1 MKHRRRDVQDLQY
14 TYWVHMC
21 VGLKHHIKR
30 LFASSFASIT
40 DTPFARDVAVGGA
53 PGARARSGIIA
64 RIYVDSIRGARA
76 IGMGAT
82 SVRATM
88 AMPMARA
95 SRTTRRRLGIRAAS
109 TPSNAFDDVVRVCID
124 RVGRDCVVLRALDG
138 SDRVV
143 VARAT
148 TSEEVERARDVDA
161 WTRGRRHARLANT
174 PWSVVK
180 RYIEYT
186 HWMILNMV
194 TFESMCCVIVDGRER
209 RRARIEDKVE
219 DDDDDD
225 FEWRTIE
232 DDIDDD
238 VDDDDDDALCAIFA
252 IVRRDDAAGK
262 RTFEFT
268 KLRRRFVFATLN
280 AVAIACALGFPLYCK
295 RDVIDTHALS
305 AHHGMVPEVLAS
317 PDTARRETRTHMER
331 LKHERYIARCAA
343 MRRDVLAQRAV
354 ARALDPSR
362 PIDCARAYDHVLHQR
377 LTLAIAL
384 RREREHG
391 LSVEDIELRN
401 FHSHSV
407 ARRIDDCV
415 YSGDRKCGFAI
426 MALENAVLDEDWA
439 LAAQLR
445 DTLREM
451 NTASVVVR
459 LNE

>member
-1 MKHRRRDVQDLQY
+1 MV
-14 TYWVHMC
+14 
-21 VGLKHHIKR
+21 
-30 LFASSFASIT
+30 
-40 DTPFARDVAVGGA
+40 
-53 PGARARSGIIA
+53 
-64 RIYVDSIRGARA
+64 
-76 IGMGAT
+76 AT

-88 AMPMARA
+88 PMAMARA
-95 SRTTRRRLGIRAAS
+95 SRTTRRAMRIRAAS
-109 TPSNAFDDVVRVCID
+109 SSRSGEEAFDDVVRVCVD
-124 RVGRDCVVLRALDG
+124 RVGGDCVVLRALDG

-161 WTRGRRHARLANT
+161 WTRGRRRARLAST

-194 TFESMCCVIVDGRER
+194 TFESMCCVIVDGREG
-209 RRARIEDKVE
+209 RRARIEDE
-219 DDDDDD
+219 DDVDDDDD

-232 DDIDDD
+232 DD
-238 VDDDDDDALCAIFA
+238 VDDDDGNSLCAIFA

-305 AHHGMVPEVLAS
+305 AHHGMVSEVIAS
-317 PDTARRETRTHMER
+317 PDTVRRETRTHTER
-331 LKHERYIARCAA
+331 LKHERYVARCAA
-343 MRRDVLAQRAV
+343 MRRDILAQRAV

-401 FHSHSV
+401 FHSHCV

-445 DTLREM
+445 DALREM

>member
-1 MKHRRRDVQDLQY
+1 MV
-14 TYWVHMC
+14 
-21 VGLKHHIKR
+21 
-30 LFASSFASIT
+30 
-40 DTPFARDVAVGGA
+40 
-53 PGARARSGIIA
+53 
-64 RIYVDSIRGARA
+64 
-76 IGMGAT
+76 AT
-82 SVRATM
+82 SVRAT
-88 AMPMARA
+88 MPMARA
-95 SRTTRRRLGIRAAS
+95 SRTTRRAMRIRAS
-109 TPSNAFDDVVRVCID
+109 SSSRSGEEAFDDVVRVCVD
-124 RVGRDCVVLRALDG
+124 RVGGDGVVLRALDG

-161 WTRGRRHARLANT
+161 WTRGRRRARLAST

-194 TFESMCCVIVDGRER
+194 TFESMCCVIVDGREGR
-209 RRARIEDKVE
+209 RARARIEDE
-219 DDDDDD
+219 DDIDDDDD

-238 VDDDDDDALCAIFA
+238 VDDDDDNSLCAIFA

-305 AHHGMVPEVLAS
+305 AHHGMVSEVIAS
-317 PDTARRETRTHMER
+317 PDTVRRETRTHMER
-331 LKHERYIARCAA
+331 LKHERYVARCAA
-343 MRRDVLAQRAV
+343 MRREVLAQRAV

-401 FHSHSV
+401 FHSHCV

>member
-1 MKHRRRDVQDLQY
+1 MV
-14 TYWVHMC
+14 
-21 VGLKHHIKR
+21 
-30 LFASSFASIT
+30 
-40 DTPFARDVAVGGA
+40 
-53 PGARARSGIIA
+53 
-64 RIYVDSIRGARA
+64 
-76 IGMGAT
+76 AT

-88 AMPMARA
+88 AMARA
-95 SRTTRRRLGIRAAS
+95 SRTTRRAMRIRAAS
-109 TPSNAFDDVVRVCID
+109 TPSSSSSRSEEEAFDDVVRVCVD
-124 RVGRDCVVLRALDG
+124 RVGGDCVVLRALDG

-161 WTRGRRHARLANT
+161 WTRGRRRARLAST

-194 TFESMCCVIVDGRER
+194 TFESMCCVIVDGREG
-209 RRARIEDKVE
+209 RRARIKDKDDI

-238 VDDDDDDALCAIFA
+238 VDDDDDNSLCAIFA

-305 AHHGMVPEVLAS
+305 AHHGMVSEVLAS
-317 PDTARRETRTHMER
+317 PDTVRRETRTHMER
-331 LKHERYIARCAA
+331 LKHERYVARCAA

-401 FHSHSV
+401 FHSHCV

-445 DTLREM
+445 DTLCEM

>member
-1 MKHRRRDVQDLQY
+1 MQTSVRVL
-14 TYWVHMC
+14 
-21 VGLKHHIKR
+21 G
-30 LFASSFASIT
+30 SSIIDA
-40 DTPFARDVAVGGA
+40 PFARGVAVAGA
-53 PGARARSGIIA
+53 PGARARSGIIE

-76 IGMGAT
+76 SIGMVAT
-82 SVRATM
+82 SVRATMAM

-95 SRTTRRRLGIRAAS
+95 SRTTRRRMRIRAAS
-109 TPSNAFDDVVRVCID
+109 TPSSPSEEAFDDVVRVCVD

-161 WTRGRRHARLANT
+161 WTRGRRHTRLAST

-180 RYIEYT
+180 RYIEYM

-209 RRARIEDKVE
+209 RRARIEDKDE

-238 VDDDDDDALCAIFA
+238 VDDDDDNSLCAIFA

-305 AHHGMVPEVLAS
+305 AHRGMVSEVFAS
-317 PDTARRETRTHMER
+317 PDTVRRETRTHIER
-331 LKHERYIARCAA
+331 LKHERYVARCAA

-391 LSVEDIELRN
+391 LSLEDIELRN

-407 ARRIDDCV
+407 ARRIDDGV

-451 NTASVVVR
+451 NTASAVVR